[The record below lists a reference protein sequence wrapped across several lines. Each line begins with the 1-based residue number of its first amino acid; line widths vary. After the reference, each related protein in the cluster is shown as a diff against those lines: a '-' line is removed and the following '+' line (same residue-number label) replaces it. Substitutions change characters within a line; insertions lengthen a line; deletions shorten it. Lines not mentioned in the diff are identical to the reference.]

1 MTTTIQNADPIAE
14 TEADLGLSLSNVDV
28 IVSDG
33 TATRRVLSSISMR
46 VRPGELVAVMGPS
59 GSGKTTLLL
68 IAAALIDPT
77 SGSAFLA
84 GEDLTRIRR
93 SPRRLAALRRDRIGY
108 VEQRQNLIASLSAA
122 ENVGLPLEFARMPT
136 RDVRAAA
143 LAALDDVGLA
153 DRADTNAALLSGGEQ
168 QRVAIARALIGERQL
183 LVADEPTA
191 ALDSATAEGIMR
203 LIRRRAD
210 SGAIVLMATHNPEHA
225 AWADR
230 VIYLRDGEIASE
242 TAGGPPSI
250 D

>member
-1 MTTTIQNADPIAE
+1 MTTTIQNAAPIAE

-93 SPRRLAALRRDRIGY
+93 SPRHLSALRRDRIGY

-143 LAALDDVGLA
+143 LAALDNVGLA
-153 DRADTNAALLSGGEQ
+153 DRADTTAALLSGGVGRPSDLPARRRD
-168 QRVAIARALIGERQL
+168 RVRNGRW
-183 LVADEPTA
+183 P
-191 ALDSATAEGIMR
+191 ALDR
-203 LIRRRAD
+203 L
-210 SGAIVLMATHNPEHA
+210 AIVRIFRFPSPPIPAG
-225 AWADR
+225 R
-230 VIYLRDGEIASE
+230 LRSRYD
-242 TAGGPPSI
+242 